1 MFLHHAADCAT
12 IVKRLLLSRLQSLN
26 LSMYMI
32 LDINEN
38 NRKPSNDGL
47 RLFHLFR
54 TGSAPGGSFR
64 FPIRWSP
71 SCAALD
77 YVIWGILPLDAEHPA
92 AAEGNAG
99 EQSDQQDTAAHGH
112 ALQKQQRPQVRPLAE
127 IHMPV
132 Q

>member
-12 IVKRLLLSRLQSLN
+12 IVKRLLLSRLQSRN

-71 SCAALD
+71 FGAGLFYASRIKTDSRIQFDQAVAFAMKI
-77 YVIWGILPLDAEHPA
+77 VKVMSRLPL
-92 AAEGNAG
+92 
-99 EQSDQQDTAAHGH
+99 
-112 ALQKQQRPQVRPLAE
+112 
-127 IHMPV
+127 
-132 Q
+132 